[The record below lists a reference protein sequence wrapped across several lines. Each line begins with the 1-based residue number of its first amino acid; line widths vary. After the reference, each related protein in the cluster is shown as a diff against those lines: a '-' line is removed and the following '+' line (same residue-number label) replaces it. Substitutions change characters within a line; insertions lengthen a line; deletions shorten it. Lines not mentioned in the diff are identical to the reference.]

1 MGLMVFGWVVFG
13 VFCRFLWRVRNV
25 GLDVMH
31 SKDVNISTLLLARGR
46 DRLETQAF
54 FELVERCFLDSLL

>member
-1 MGLMVFGWVVFG
+1 MGLRAFGWVVFG

-31 SKDVNISTLLLARGR
+31 SKDVNMGTLLLARGR
-46 DRLETQAF
+46 DRLETVIGT
-54 FELVERCFLDSLL
+54 LNVSVDNISPTR

>member
-1 MGLMVFGWVVFG
+1 MGLRVFGWVVFG

-31 SKDVNISTLLLARGR
+31 SKDVNMGNPLLARGR
-46 DRLETQAF
+46 DRLETSKRVKALQTSEASPT
-54 FELVERCFLDSLL
+54 R